1 MKQMNEMKG
10 RVALVTGASRGIGRA
25 IAQRFAAEGAAV
37 VVCASRLGTHGELE
51 GTLED
56 TVARI
61 ESGGGR
67 AAAVACDLTD
77 AAARADLVARA
88 SEFFGAVDILVN
100 NAARASY
107 NLPSL
112 VTSNERNAMFDLNVN
127 VPIELLQQAL
137 PGMRAKGGGW
147 CLNISSRSAE
157 QPSPPYPDSKI
168 AAHVIGAYGATKSAL
183 NRYTRAL
190 ADELAVEGIFVN
202 AMAPNNIVLTNVGEA
217 VEQIARRRPDMVEPV
232 EMMAEAA
239 LELCT
244 GRHVGQV
251 VYSRDIVHACGRE
264 LRSLDG
270 SSIIGDA
277 FTPGT
282 LP

>member
-1 MKQMNEMKG
+1 MNEMKG

-37 VVCASRLGTHGELE
+37 VVSASRVGSHGDLE

-61 ESGGGR
+61 EAAGGR

-77 AAARADLVARA
+77 ATARSDLVARA
-88 SEFFGAVDILVN
+88 SEFFGAIDTVVN
-100 NAARASY
+100 NAARANY

-112 VTSNERNAMFDLNVN
+112 VTTKARNEMYDLNVN

-137 PGMRAKGGGW
+137 PGMREKGGGW

-168 AAHVIGAYGATKSAL
+168 AAHVIGAYGATKAAL

-190 ADELAVEGIFVN
+190 ADELAEEGIFVN

-251 VYSRDIVHACGRE
+251 VYSRDIVHACGRK
-264 LRSLDG
+264 LRGLDG
-270 SSIIGDA
+270 RDIIGDA
-277 FTPGT
+277 FTPGA

>member
-1 MKQMNEMKG
+1 MNELEG

-37 VVCASRLGTHGELE
+37 VVSASRMGAHGDLE

-56 TVARI
+56 TVAGI
-61 ESGGGR
+61 KAAGGR
-67 AAAVACDLTD
+67 SAAVACDLSD
-77 AAARADLVARA
+77 QAARANLVARA
-88 SEFFGAVDILVN
+88 SELFGAIDILVN
-100 NAARASY
+100 NAARAGY
-107 NLPSL
+107 DLPSR
-112 VTSNERNAMFDLNVN
+112 VTSKSRNAMFDLNVN

-137 PGMRAKGGGW
+137 PGMRGKGGGW

-157 QPSPPYPDSKI
+157 QPSPPYPDSKM
-168 AAHVIGAYGATKSAL
+168 AAHVIGAYGATKAAL

-190 ADELAVEGIFVN
+190 ADELVEENIFVN
-202 AMAPNNIVLTNVGEA
+202 AMAPNSIVLTNVGET
-217 VEQIARRRPDMVEPV
+217 VEQIATRRPDMVEPV

-244 GRHVGQV
+244 GRHVGRV
-251 VYSRDIVHACGRE
+251 VYSREILHACGRK

-270 SSIIGDA
+270 KHVIGDA
-277 FTPGT
+277 FTPGK
-282 LP
+282 LS